1 MTWQRWVTGTGWV
14 LLMWL
19 TGCASAPKTPRTD
32 WPHLTLSAA
41 QVTRL
46 NPPDGGRFDASAL
59 LLRPDGSLL
68 TVNDRGPEVYR
79 IEFRPG
85 GSEADLVAMP
95 NLFTRE
101 KLAKFPAKHPG
112 RYDCEGLAQDDRGR
126 IYMCEEDN
134 RWILRCDPRDGKVER
149 LVIDWSPVREFF
161 STVDANASFEGVAVG
176 QGVLY
181 VANERSAPL
190 LITAQWERQQ
200 VTGHFVAQPK
210 KGSFFGT
217 HYSDLSWFGGH
228 LWILCRQHRVVL
240 EMDPAGLQ
248 VVAEYDYEAAE
259 DALGYRKN
267 FPVGIMEGLAVDR
280 DSIWLV
286 TDNNGLERRSA
297 PGDIRPTL
305 IRCPRPQKSIAH

>member
-1 MTWQRWVTGTGWV
+1 MRDAAGW
-14 LLMWL
+14 LLLAVWFA
-19 TGCASAPKTPRTD
+19 GCASSPKPPRTD
-32 WPHLTLSAA
+32 WPRLTLSAA

-46 NPPDGGRFDASAL
+46 NAPDGGRFDASAL

-79 IEFRPG
+79 IEFRPDS
-85 GSEADLVAMP
+85 SEADLVALT

-101 KLAKFPAKHPG
+101 KLAKFPAKNPG
-112 RYDCEGLAQDDRGR
+112 RYDCEGLAQDNRGR
-126 IYMCEEDN
+126 IYLCEEDN

-149 LVIDWSPVREFF
+149 LPIDWSSVREFF
-161 STVDANASFEGVAVG
+161 STVDGNASFEGVAVG

-181 VANERSAPL
+181 AANERSAPI
-190 LITAQWERQQ
+190 LITAQLERLR
-200 VTGHFVAQPK
+200 VAGHFVAQPK

-217 HYSDLSWFGGH
+217 HYSDLCWFDGH

-240 EMDPAGLQ
+240 ELDPAGLQ

-305 IRCPRPQKSIAH
+305 LRCARPHPSAGR

>member
-1 MTWQRWVTGTGWV
+1 M
-14 LLMWL
+14 LLAVCFV
-19 TGCASAPKTPRTD
+19 GCASAPKAPRTD
-32 WPHLTLSAA
+32 WPRLTLTAA

-79 IEFRPG
+79 IEFRPDS
-85 GSEADLVAMP
+85 SEADLVRLT
-95 NLFTRE
+95 NLFTRD
-101 KLAKFPAKHPG
+101 KLAKFPAKNPG

-134 RWILRCDPRDGKVER
+134 RWILRCDPRDGKVQLLPIE
-149 LVIDWSPVREFF
+149 WSSVREFF
-161 STVDANASFEGVAVG
+161 STVDGNASFEGVAVG

-190 LITAQWERQQ
+190 LITAQLERLR

-217 HYSDLSWFGGH
+217 HYSDLCWFDGR
-228 LWILCRQHRVVL
+228 LWILCRQQRVVL
-240 EMDPAGLQ
+240 ELDPAGLQ

-286 TDNNGLERRSA
+286 TDNNGLERRSS

-305 IRCPRPQKSIAH
+305 IRCPRPRAEGRR